1 MNNAIFDFH
10 DTNYEKWEKYI
21 KYSAHCDNFKQE
33 ERTIRYSDH
42 LHDNSVLAHGAQK
55 SSTEVL
61 E

>member
-21 KYSAHCDNFKQE
+21 KYSAHYDNFQQE

-42 LHDNSVLAHGAQK
+42 LHANSVLAHGAQK
-55 SSTEVL
+55 PSTEVL